1 MKKYAIFTYYRYY
14 PAGGW
19 DDFCTSVDNL
29 EDALRFVEAPENI
42 KDHYQIVNIEEGY
55 VVTER

>member
-1 MKKYAIFTYYRYY
+1 MKRYAIFTYYRYY

-19 DDFCTSVDNL
+19 DDYLASFDEL
-29 EDALRFVEAPENI
+29 EDALKFVEAPEYI
-42 KDHYQIVNIEEGY
+42 KDHYQIVDIQEGH